1 MMASKNR
8 TGSVSRRHVF
18 PGDLCTYGGLPAL
31 VIAVKRNV
39 IVTNNITV
47 WGTPPRWQSDSTPK
61 LMHLQRYEL
70 KLEVRL
76 A

>member
-1 MMASKNR
+1 MASKNR
-8 TGSVSRRHVF
+8 AGSVSRRHVF

-31 VIAVKRNV
+31 VIAVERRAAGD
-39 IVTNNITV
+39 ITV
-47 WGTPPRWQSDSTPK
+47 WGTPLRWQSDSTPK
-61 LMHLQRYEL
+61 LMRMQRSQL